1 MAFIEKSKAK
11 EIFNT
16 IKKSGYGQDFQA
28 KLLYKEKLTTGNTQG
43 HYSLCINSNK
53 FKLEWLDFFIKY
65 FGRTASTSLASQLT
79 IIKNSL

>member
-1 MAFIEKSKAK
+1 VVFINKDKAK

-28 KLLYKEKLTTGNTQG
+28 RLLYKEKLTTGNTQG
-43 HYSLCINSNK
+43 HYSLCISSNK
-53 FKLEWLDFFIKY
+53 FKVEWLDFFIKY
-65 FGRTASTSLASQLT
+65 FGKNASTNLASQLT